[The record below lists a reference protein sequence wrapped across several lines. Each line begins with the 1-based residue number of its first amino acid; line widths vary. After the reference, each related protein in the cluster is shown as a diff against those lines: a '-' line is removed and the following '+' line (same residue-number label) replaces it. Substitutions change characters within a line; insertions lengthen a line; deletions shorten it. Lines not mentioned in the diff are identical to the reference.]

1 MDNTTL
7 KAGQYSALAVAVLTF
22 VTFGA
27 AMLAVPPAGPYCP
40 GDCMEY
46 PFLDIIKYYP
56 RDYIW
61 MYLGVFQLGGFLF
74 YAVANH
80 FNAPNHRQVFSFTG
94 VAFAVIAST
103 VLLIAYWVQF
113 AVVPKSV
120 MNAEHDGIAVL
131 TQYNGHGIFIALEE
145 LGFVAMS
152 LSLFCLAPCV
162 SPEDRLGKII
172 RLLFRL
178 PVVLMLLAFVAYAA
192 RFGLD
197 REYRFEVAAISI
209 NWLALIILGI
219 LQSIQFRK
227 RSRQVPG
234 DW

>member
-1 MDNTTL
+1 VETTKL
-7 KAGQYSALAVAVLTF
+7 KSGQYSALAVAVLTS

-27 AMLAVPPAGPYCP
+27 AMLAIPPSGPYCP

-46 PFLDIIKYYP
+46 PFPNIIKYYP

-74 YAVANH
+74 YAIANH
-80 FNAPNHRQVFSFTG
+80 FNAPSDKQVFSFTG
-94 VAFAVIAST
+94 VAFAVIAAT
-103 VLLIAYWVQF
+103 VLLIAYWVQV
-113 AVVPKSV
+113 AVVPTSV
-120 MNAEHDGIAVL
+120 MNGEQEGIALL

-152 LSLFCLAPCV
+152 LSLFCLAPSV
-162 SPEDRLGKII
+162 NSEDRLGKII

-178 PVVLMLLAFVAYAA
+178 PAALMLIAFVAYAA

-209 NWLALIILGI
+209 NWLALIVLGI
-219 LQSIQFRK
+219 LQSIQFGK
-227 RSRQVPG
+227 RSRQVHA
-234 DW
+234 DR